1 MHSTNVANGIQRSV
15 LVAGS
20 LITITALA
28 ACGLASGNPGT
39 TSDSSATTPTS
50 VSWRQSWKR
59 GRGA

>member
-1 MHSTNVANGIQRSV
+1 MRITMLDNGFRRSA
-15 LVAGS
+15 LAAGS